1 MNWSRIGL
9 VGLNKL
15 TTRFIRK
22 GNERLAIRIPSRI
35 GETSRHFNP
44 LLECRIGL
52 HERKAYKHILES
64 RTGLHE
70 RKDYK
75 V

>member
-15 TTRFIRK
+15 TIGFVRK

-35 GETSRHFNP
+35 GETSMHFNP
-44 LLECRIGL
+44 LLESRIGL
-52 HERKAYKHILES
+52 HERKEY
-64 RTGLHE
+64 
-70 RKDYK
+70 D